1 MTPVQYFD
9 SVYWKAQR
17 VPSNQVP
24 GADTYVPTCIK
35 LSSTIRDQSY
45 RSDGA
50 DIVVTDVN
58 GNLIPRSIV
67 SFGKSN
73 DNIMLWYRDPA
84 QDTINGGTEVYIQWG
99 GSSVNVN
106 VKNSNVWTNAWGGTA
121 TAQLVA
127 LPVSG
132 QTSLID
138 YSLNNSTITQVGSP
152 AQVATGPLGRSFRF
166 TGGSW
171 QRFTIPHLQSMR
183 GGNGTV
189 NYPWTMIYSRKLDN
203 IISPIYFGMKGN
215 SDATYD
221 YWTHQSSN
229 GNLSCVQQDGSASHR
244 LVRSAVSSGVLDE
257 KTLFHTIAS
266 VCPISNLNT
275 DGRIYYDGTQVDST
289 GSRVGNFIACDG
301 DADIFILLNPFNNAG
316 YWFNGDLSNMMWVNK
331 ELSTEQVTF
340 QYRVLNGFLTD
351 DLISSSDEG
360 NFNAPFAP
368 VLISPVSGSIN
379 QRIDILNLD
388 WSDVSLATTYRLF
401 VDSLLDLS
409 GIAISEY
416 DLSGLLYNT
425 LYSWRVNAYNNSVSG
440 DLSETWT
447 FTTDVNPIPPNLTS
461 PISGEV
467 LYSLPLLLWETVP
480 GVYSYTLEIAE
491 SPSFD
496 SLVYST
502 TVTKNY
508 YQTVGISYGTYYWR
522 VRSNNTYESGSWS
535 DIWSFIYN
543 LSEDE
548 YIFTNKK
555 MEPNPYIS
563 KCINLNYVGAV
574 GSYNNERELF
584 DVLVTEA
591 YNKHGICMDY
601 YVTSY
606 NTSYNKVWGEDNDR
620 RFIRKFQIMT
630 YFTLPREEKLWS
642 KFGIEALDSF
652 SLYVS
657 KRHFWKSSKYDDQQ
671 LNSCAFDPYIPKA
684 GDYLYSKYNKYLYEI
699 VEVKDE
705 VMMNLL
711 SKQHVWEFMVEPFKD
726 EKIATD
732 ILTSASPISA
742 FTNQQTDKF
751 NISDDIN
758 NKKLNV
764 NYNQP
769 STECDPNDPFGNW

>member
-67 SFGKSN
+67 SFGKSDN
-73 DNIMLWYRDPA
+73 NIMLWYRDPA

-106 VKNSNVWTNAWGGTA
+106 VKNSDVWTNAWGGTA

-152 AQVATGPLGRSFRF
+152 AAVSGGHLARAFRLTGSQYF
-166 TGGSW
+166 S
-171 QRFTIPHLQSMR
+171 IPHVAAMR
-183 GGNGTV
+183 GGNGTTI
-189 NYPWTMIYSRKLDN
+189 YPRT
-203 IISPIYFGMKGN
+203 IISSAKANDLTTQLYLLVKGVESSTVDYIAVITTNAQGNFLN
-215 SDATYD
+215 SGEFDGASTNNRQRRSNTGYGD
-221 YWTHQSSN
+221 TSS
-229 GNLSCVQQDGSASHR
+229 
-244 LVRSAVSSGVLDE
+244 
-257 KTLFHTIAS
+257 FHTE
-266 VCPISNLNT
+266 VRTFDGGNISTN
-275 DGRIYYDGTQVDST
+275 GRIYRDGVRVDTTAFTT
-289 GSRVGNFIACDG
+289 GSFTAPDG
-301 DADIFILLNPFNNAG
+301 DAVAAWIGRYDLNYSKGDIAAIIHVND
-316 YWFNGDLSNMMWVNK
+316 DL
-331 ELSTEQVTF
+331 TEEQCTF
-340 QYRVLNGFLTD
+340 QYRVINGFLTD

-416 DLSGLLYNT
+416 DLSGLSYNT

-591 YNKHGICMDY
+591 YNTHGICMDY
-601 YVTSY
+601 YI
-606 NTSYNKVWGEDNDR
+606 TSYNKQYNKLWGEDNDR
-620 RFIRKFQIMT
+620 RFIRRFQIMT

-657 KRHFWKSSKYDDQQ
+657 KRYFWDASRYDDERI
-671 LNSCAFDPYIPKA
+671 SSTSFDPYIPKA

-711 SKQHVWEFMVEPFKD
+711 SKQHVWEFMVKPFKD
-726 EKIATD
+726 EKIATTS
-732 ILTSASPISA
+732 LTSADPISA
-742 FTNQQTDKF
+742 FTNQQNDKF